1 MRSIIPVTYRLK
13 GVVMHS
19 VLIKCIV
26 SVACAALLTG
36 CAKNKEPHS
45 SKIVD
50 DFTGKSTIKTGE
62 KLKKKVKE
70 LEKLQEERFK
80 EAEEVK

>member
-1 MRSIIPVTYRLK
+1 
-13 GVVMHS
+13 MHS
-19 VLIKCIV
+19 VLTKCIV
-26 SVACAALLTG
+26 SVACVALLAG
-36 CAKNKEPHS
+36 CSKNKEPHS

-70 LEKLQEERFK
+70 LEKLQNERFK
-80 EAEEVK
+80 EAEEVE